1 MRFATPPLRFLP
13 WRGQSI
19 AYVFYGDGPLLV
31 CPAWWVGH
39 LEEQWK
45 DELFREFFWRLGS
58 FSKVVLY
65 DRPGSGLS
73 RNAEPPT
80 NLDDDVAIFD
90 GLIETLGATQLS
102 LLGASSGGPVAIR
115 WARLHPDR
123 VTWLFL

>member
-1 MRFATPPLRFLP
+1 M
-13 WRGQSI
+13 
-19 AYVFYGDGPLLV
+19 
-31 CPAWWVGH
+31 
-39 LEEQWK
+39 
-45 DELFREFFWRLGS
+45 
-58 FSKVVLY
+58 LY